1 MKKNFI
7 LFMILS
13 LFAAQQSLAQD
24 STARKSI
31 DSAATQVLDTTR
43 SNLTTPAETNAVFHF
58 TASPSIG
65 FTFQGISKDGEE
77 SEDLQWLSQ
86 LQAKL
91 GYEGNPFQ
99 LNTSLFLQFGQ
110 QVSHEAPPKK
120 IQDDFQASI
129 VPSMTLSQKYG
140 LRLFFEVTGETE
152 MAEGVVDGVVSRFL
166 DPLFLYQTLF
176 VGHKTHTTWDDGSGE
191 FEFVLGAGYA
201 YQQTLTNKFILQ
213 KNRQFV
219 IDEGNPLSNI
229 QDQFTVEKGYSAI
242 LQLNFSKSAGESFSF
257 KESFKTVLLTKDG
270 FTRDIKN
277 SRVASLLLSGVQYKI
292 FSIDYT
298 LHIIYDRNVSLRRQL
313 DQTMVF
319 GLKFTI

>member
-1 MKKNFI
+1 MKKYFI
-7 LFMILS
+7 LCALL
-13 LFAAQQSLAQD
+13 LFIGRSSHAQD
-24 STARKSI
+24 SSAVKSI
-31 DSAATQVLDTTR
+31 DSAPARVLDTASTKV
-43 SNLTTPAETNAVFHF
+43 SEPAPTKPEFHF
-58 TASPSIG
+58 SASPSIG

-110 QVSHEAPPKK
+110 QISHESAPKK
-120 IQDDFQASI
+120 IQDDLQASL
-129 VPSMTLSQKYG
+129 VPSYTLSDKLG

-152 MAEGVVDGVVSRFL
+152 MAQGVVDGVESKFL

-176 VGHKTHTTWDDGSGE
+176 FGHKTHTVWDDGSGE
-191 FEFVLGAGYA
+191 LEFILGAGYA
-201 YQQTLTNKFILQ
+201 YQQTLASKFILEQ
-213 KNRQFV
+213 NRKFV
-219 IDEGNPLSNI
+219 VNEGNPLQNI

-242 LQLNFSKSAGESFSF
+242 LQLNITKNIGGNFSF

-270 FTRDIKN
+270 FTRNINN
-277 SRVASLLLSGVQYKI
+277 SRVASLLLTGVQYKF

-319 GLKFTI
+319 GFKLDI

>member
-1 MKKNFI
+1 MKKYFI
-7 LFMILS
+7 LCIA
-13 LFAAQQSLAQD
+13 LFFFTASASFAQD
-24 STARKSI
+24 SSAAKLI
-31 DSAATQVLDTTR
+31 DSAVVKVLDTLSAKVTE
-43 SNLTTPAETNAVFHF
+43 PAETKSAFHF

-77 SEDLQWLSQ
+77 SEDLQWLSM

-120 IQDDFQASI
+120 IQDDLQASI

-140 LRLFFEVTGETE
+140 LRVFFEVTGETE
-152 MAEGVVDGVVSRFL
+152 MAVGIVDGVESRFL
-166 DPLFLYQTLF
+166 DPLFLYQTLYF
-176 VGHKTHTTWDDGSGE
+176 GHKTHLAWDDGSGD
-191 FEFVLGAGYA
+191 FEFILGAGYA
-201 YQQTLTNKFILQ
+201 YQQTLANKFVLEQ
-213 KNRQFV
+213 NRRFV
-219 IDEGNPLSNI
+219 VGENNPLSNV

-242 LQLNFSKSAGESFSF
+242 LQLNFSKNIGESFSF
-257 KESFKTVLLTKDG
+257 RESFKTVLLTKDG
-270 FTRDIKN
+270 FTRNIQN
-277 SRVASLLLSGVQYKI
+277 SRVASLLLSGIQYKF